1 MADPSHDNNSSP
13 RGFSIHTETIAQGKI
28 RVKTKF
34 WTDDIY
40 LDTGIIKAVYLY
52 DKTLKEFRKLGYK
65 IDGEP

>member
-34 WTDDIY
+34 WVDTLDI
-40 LDTGIIKAVYLY
+40 DIDGAVSLY

-65 IDGEP
+65 IDGDP